1 MGSHKGASMKYI
13 LSWILFLA
21 FSSAFAA
28 DITKVKGNKALINL
42 DGLEAA
48 EGDVF
53 FAIDSNGKKKGI
65 IKIDKV
71 KGDKAI
77 GAISKGKAQVGWTLT
92 KRGPKA
98 AGDDSVTPS
107 SKSTKGFSASN
118 HDTFIGAM
126 VGYGMDSAEVTLD
139 SGDVASLSGSGISAK
154 GFFDY
159 KLFPNIWFRGFG
171 GIENFNGTGGNVCT
185 GGATCDVK
193 IMYITF
199 DFWGRYVFS
208 DKEFRPWLGGGFTLL
223 FPMTK
228 SSTAIVETSITTTS
242 TYGVG
247 GGADWFISKDSF
259 IPMSV
264 EYQLFPS
271 SNQAKASIIALR
283 VGYGMSF

>member
-1 MGSHKGASMKYI
+1 MNYI
-13 LSWILFLA
+13 LSLLLI
-21 FSSAFAA
+21 FSISPAFAA

-42 DGLEAA
+42 DGLEAS

-53 FAIDSNGKKKGI
+53 FAVDSNGKKKGL
-65 IKIDKV
+65 IKINKV

-77 GAISKGKAQVGWTLT
+77 AVISKGKAQVGWTLT
-92 KRGPKA
+92 KRTPK
-98 AGDDSVTPS
+98 GSSDDSVTPS
-107 SKSTKGFSASN
+107 SSRKFGAST
-118 HDTFIGAM
+118 HDTFIGGM
-126 VGYGMDSAEVTLD
+126 IGYGMDSAEVSLD

-159 KLFPNIWFRGFG
+159 RLFPNIWFRGFA

-208 DKEFRPWLGGGFTLL
+208 EKEFRPWLGGGFTLL

-247 GGADWFISKDSF
+247 GGADWFISKDGF
-259 IPMSV
+259 IPMSL

>member
-1 MGSHKGASMKYI
+1 MKHI
-13 LSWILFLA
+13 LSLLLFVS
-21 FSSAFAA
+21 FSYAFAA

-42 DGLEAA
+42 DGIEAA

-65 IKIDKV
+65 IKIDKI
-71 KGDKAI
+71 KGEKAI
-77 GAISKGKAQVGWTLT
+77 GSISKGKAQVGWTLT
-92 KRGPKA
+92 KRGSKA
-98 AGDDSVTPS
+98 ASQDETVSPS
-107 SKSTKGFSASN
+107 SSKKGFTAST
-118 HDTFIGAM
+118 HDSFIGGM

-139 SGDVASLSGSGISAK
+139 SGSVASLSGGGISAK

-159 KLFPNIWFRGFG
+159 RLFPNIWFRGFA
-171 GIENFNGTGGNVCT
+171 GIENFNGTGSNVC

-208 DKEFRPWLGGGFTLL
+208 EKEFRPWLGGGFTLL
-223 FPMTK
+223 FPMSK
-228 SSTAIVETSITTTS
+228 SSTAIEENSITTTS

-247 GGADWFISKDSF
+247 GGADWFISKDGF

-271 SNQAKASIIALR
+271 SNSSKAHIIALR
-283 VGYGMSF
+283 FGYGMSF

>member
-1 MGSHKGASMKYI
+1 MTYI
-13 LSWILFLA
+13 LSLLLVFS

-53 FAIDSNGKKKGI
+53 FAIDSNGKKKGL
-65 IKIDKV
+65 IKLDKV

-77 GAISKGKAQVGWTLT
+77 GMIAKGKAQVGWTLT

-98 AGDDSVTPS
+98 AASDDSVTPS
-107 SKSTKGFSASN
+107 SRKKDFSASN
-118 HDTFIGAM
+118 HDTFIGGM

-139 SGDVASLSGSGISAK
+139 SGAVASLSGTGISAK

-171 GIENFNGTGGNVCT
+171 GIENFNGTGGNVCGT
-185 GGATCDVK
+185 GSSTCDVK

-223 FPMTK
+223 FPMSK